1 MPISK
6 ADLTQAEKIALISHS
21 RKHKVYPVP
30 FVFRKPL
37 VAASFGTADGAI
49 GSYFTMAFTA
59 PEITPIVSFATSFII
74 TPNTLVDIFA
84 IVISYKPTMSMAD
97 GASLTKPTDEGSKAY
112 QLLSNGGAI
121 NDFQVFYPLNWYLER
136 GSKLYMHV
144 YAGATTIAAALATN
158 VMTGQVILGTMPTGE

>member
-6 ADLTQAEKIALISHS
+6 ADLTQQEKNALISHS
-21 RKHKVYPVP
+21 RKHKVYPYP

-37 VAASFGTADGAI
+37 VAASFTTADGTI
-49 GSYFTMAFTA
+49 GSYFTMTFTA
-59 PEITPIVSFATSFII
+59 PEILPIVSIATSFII

-84 IVISYKPTMSMAD
+84 LVVSYNPTMSMAD
-97 GASLTKPTDEGSKAY
+97 GAALTRPTNEGSKMY

-121 NDFQVFYPLNWYLER
+121 NDFQVFYPLNWFMER

-144 YAGATTIAAALATN
+144 YAGATTIAAATATN
-158 VMTGQVILGTMPTGE
+158 IMTGQFIIGTMPTGE